1 MNEKNA
7 QKPSEDRKKGAA
19 TDVPPLEAVLQAV
32 EQRAVF
38 GPRFFLTYLPGLV
51 RERCPEPVESLP
63 RVSLHVASGE
73 ILDVCHII
81 GLAPRWVA
89 LAVYD
94 GGEGAGAAMR
104 TELVPFET
112 ILRISIRLP
121 KGGDRAM
128 GFRQDRAPTLHEG
141 CRLPDLSSPRT

>member
-1 MNEKNA
+1 MTEA
-7 QKPSEDRKKGAA
+7 LQ
-19 TDVPPLEAVLQAV
+19 LEAVLQAV

-38 GPRFFLTYLPGLV
+38 GPRFFLTYLPGLL
-51 RERCPEPVESLP
+51 RERCPEPADGLP
-63 RVSLHVASGE
+63 RVSLHVTSGE
-73 ILDVCHII
+73 ILDVCHIL

-89 LAVYD
+89 LAVFD
-94 GGEGAGAAMR
+94 GGEGAGTAMR

-128 GFRQDRAPTLHEG
+128 GFRQDQTPALHEG
-141 CRLPDLSSPRT
+141 CRLPDLSSP